1 MCMGLQ
7 AVMIES
13 KLDRRFEDAQS
24 WHSLGM
30 TAHKAWLTHRARELD
45 IIVSDS
51 SMEAAKAVVCVD

>member
-1 MCMGLQ
+1 MM
-7 AVMIES
+7 ES

-24 WHSLGM
+24 WHSLGV